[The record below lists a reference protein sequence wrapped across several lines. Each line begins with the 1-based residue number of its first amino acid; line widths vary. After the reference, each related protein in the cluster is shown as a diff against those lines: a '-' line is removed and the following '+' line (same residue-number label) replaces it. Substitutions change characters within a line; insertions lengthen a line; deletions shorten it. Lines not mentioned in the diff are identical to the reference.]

1 MGLSLLKGQK
11 CEEPDCP
18 ASALIPQS
26 PEECLGQ
33 IDLSKHFWDE
43 GMREGRGNKLSGFL
57 MYLANILNQSLQ
69 LPLVTHHPVRERKC
83 QETRACTL
91 LHFSVFSLSFPTCIF
106 KTQLSYFISI
116 SVPLGWGKSVT
127 KLFTAPKKS
136 WAHLLCTM

>member
-1 MGLSLLKGQK
+1 MGLPLLKGQK

-18 ASALIPQS
+18 ASAVIPQS

-33 IDLSKHFWDE
+33 IDLSKHSWDE

-57 MYLANILNQSLQ
+57 IYLANILNQSLQ
-69 LPLVTHHPVRERKC
+69 LPLVTHHPFVSVNARRR
-83 QETRACTL
+83 QETSCFCVL
-91 LHFSVFSLSFPTCIF
+91 LILPFTCVFKPSSVISLASVFH
-106 KTQLSYFISI
+106 
-116 SVPLGWGKSVT
+116 WGGGNVT